1 MPLRRPNQPPAPASQ
16 SLAWSGLLNRRDLL
30 RAGWLGLAGTLLPA
44 GVRAAPEQRPAARA
58 RSVLLLWLAGGVTQ
72 LESFDPKPD
81 APEQIRGTLRPI
93 QTCLPGVHFAE
104 VMPCMAR
111 QLRHVALVRS
121 FSHDSNDHLIS
132 QAHVLSG
139 RRVTMAQITT
149 EPNVGA
155 IVSRLHGP
163 RAGFPGYIAVPG
175 TTRPGPPPVNEFT
188 GGWLGQQ
195 YAPFCT
201 GGAPRNEDFTAQVA
215 EAAEEDFHLQA
226 LQAPAGVDD
235 PRLHGRA
242 ALLQLFD
249 RQRRQW
255 DAAGS
260 AEVLDR
266 QYRDVFNMLASP
278 AVRAAFDLRHEP
290 PAVRERYGLTK
301 IGQRCLL
308 ARRLVE
314 AGAPF
319 VMVDYG
325 YDPEYGNLWDNHRT
339 PVQRQPHICDMARLP
354 YHLAGT
360 DRACG
365 TLIDD
370 LHQRGLLEQTLVV
383 FLTEFG
389 RTPRINSLGGRDHWG
404 AAGSIFFAGGGTRGG
419 QVIGATDRH
428 AAFPTSA
435 PHGPGDIAAT
445 IYRAIGID
453 PATTLY
459 DRQHRPLPVLP
470 QGEAIAGVLA

>member
-1 MPLRRPNQPPAPASQ
+1 MPPHHDRLPDFGSQPAQ
-16 SLAWSGLLNRRDLL
+16 WTGLLHRRDLL
-30 RAGWLGLAGTLLPA
+30 RLGCVGIAGSLLPA
-44 GVRAAPEQRPAARA
+44 GVQATSRPQPAARA
-58 RSVLLLWLAGGVTQ
+58 RSVILLWLAGGVTH
-72 LESFDPKPD
+72 LESFDPKPE
-81 APEQIRGTLRPI
+81 APEEIRGTLRPI
-93 QTCLPGVHFAE
+93 QTCLPSVHFAE
-104 VMPCMAR
+104 VMPCMAS

-155 IVSRLHGP
+155 IVSKLHGP

-201 GGAPRNEDFTAQVA
+201 GGAPRNEDFTAHVA
-215 EAAEEDFHLQA
+215 EAAEEEFHLQA
-226 LQAPAGVDD
+226 LQAPAEVDA
-235 PRLHGRA
+235 PRLHVRA
-242 ALLQLFD
+242 ALLQEFD
-249 RQRRQW
+249 RRRRL
-255 DAAGS
+255 DGA

-266 QYRDVFNMLASP
+266 QYGDVFNMLGTP
-278 AVRAAFDLRHEP
+278 AVRAAFELRREP
-290 PAVRERYGLTK
+290 TAVRQRYGMTK
-301 IGQRCLL
+301 VGQRCLL

-325 YDPEYGNLWDNHRT
+325 YDPEYGNLWDNHRV
-339 PVQRQPHICDMARLP
+339 PSQHQPHICDMAKLP
-354 YHLAGT
+354 HHLAGT

-370 LHQRGLLEQTLVV
+370 LHQRGLLDQTLVV

-389 RTPRINSLGGRDHWG
+389 RTPRINSVGGRDHWG
-404 AAGSIFFAGGGTRGG
+404 AAGSNFFAGGGTRGG
-419 QVIGATDRH
+419 QVIGSTDRH
-428 AAFPTSA
+428 AAFPTTT

-453 PATTLY
+453 PATMLY

-470 QGEAIAGVLA
+470 HGEVIAGVLG